1 LKILPTFWQA
11 LRLAK
16 RRNDAR
22 LFTGEGGSKMAN
34 PIQLWNAFRG
44 MENFSRDFDEVFDR
58 FLGHRRR
65 GEKEV
70 QLEPA
75 IESYVEDDK
84 LVVRADLPG
93 IDPKNVEIAVT
104 GDLLTIKGSREQ
116 EREEKDRNFV
126 VKEVSYGSFE
136 RSITLPPGVK
146 AEDLKTSYKDGVLEL
161 TVPAPKE
168 LAARKVPVQVEA
180 QKEVTAS
187 DTSAIVS

>member
-1 LKILPTFWQA
+1 MRAYFTREGQ
-11 LRLAK
+11 
-16 RRNDAR
+16 RN
-22 LFTGEGGSKMAN
+22 GES
-34 PIQLWNAFRG
+34 QLWNAFRG

-75 IESYVEDDK
+75 IESYIEGDK

-93 IDPKNVEIAVT
+93 IDPKNVEITVT
-104 GDLLTIKGSREQ
+104 DDLLTIKGSREEKRE
-116 EREEKDRNFV
+116 ERERNFV

-146 AEDLKTSYKDGVLEL
+146 ADDIKASSVDGVLEL
-161 TVPAPKE
+161 TAPAPKN
-168 LAARKVPVQVEA
+168 
-180 QKEVTAS
+180 
-187 DTSAIVS
+187 